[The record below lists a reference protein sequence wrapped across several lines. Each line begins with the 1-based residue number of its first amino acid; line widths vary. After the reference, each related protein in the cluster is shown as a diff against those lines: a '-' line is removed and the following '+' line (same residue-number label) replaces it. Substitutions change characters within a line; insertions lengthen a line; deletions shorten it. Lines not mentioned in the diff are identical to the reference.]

1 MEEVRGLSG
10 LQEYLRIKGRVAL
23 FHATILLAIWAWV
36 HLVVFYL
43 VSQGKMGWRTGVL
56 MLICC
61 ISMMWAAIA
70 TSLLVAYSQCAVVRI
85 QGVTRAQAMHL
96 HNRSAWRD
104 SAPAGDNQ

>member
-23 FHATILLAIWAWV
+23 FNASFLLAIWAWV

-43 VSQGKMGWRTGVL
+43 VSQGKMEWRTGVL

-61 ISMMWAAIA
+61 ISMLWAAIA

-85 QGVTRAQAMHL
+85 QGITRAQAMHQ
-96 HNRSAWRD
+96 HNRSQWREY
-104 SAPAGDNQ
+104 APTGGDQ

>member
-23 FHATILLAIWAWV
+23 FHASFLLAIWAWV

-43 VSQGKMGWRTGVL
+43 VLQGRMGWKTAVL

-61 ISMMWAAIA
+61 LSMLWAAIA
-70 TSLLVAYSQCAVVRI
+70 TSLLVAFQSCAVVRI
-85 QGVTRAQAMHL
+85 QGISRAQAMQQ
-96 HNRSAWRD
+96 HNRTVWREHV
-104 SAPAGDNQ
+104 PAGDSQ